1 MAAFY
6 DPAANRQT
14 IASEWKRL
22 GWSDIAIAGML
33 GRAQRESSFNTGIAN
48 PNDAGPGL
56 HSKGLFQ
63 WNRGRLAGLFRYA
76 KEQGG
81 KWTDPKIQA
90 RYTDWEI
97 RQGPEKKTWERL
109 QNASTLTDAVN
120 AAMLY
125 TRPRGSMTKS
135 DGKWIGTPTRG
146 LHYKETL
153 AAAKKFYGKVEPA
166 KDPLDQMQ
174 SMWDQEA
181 TSKNQSDWVQ
191 DSPKQSDAKIDF
203 ATQAMT
209 EDRIKASTETLA
221 ANNKELVTANE
232 GSFNPDLAGA
242 LSSLLPGLTNTQSN
256 PTPPPPSI
264 NDLQQLFKPR
274 LQWASL

>member
-1 MAAFY
+1 MAAFF
-6 DPAANRQT
+6 DPAANRQA

-22 GWSDIAIAGML
+22 GWSDLAIAGML
-33 GRAQRESSFNTGIAN
+33 GRAQRESSFNMGITN
-48 PNDAGPGL
+48 KNDAGPGL

-63 WNRGRLAGLFRYA
+63 WNRDRLANLFRFA
-76 KEQGG
+76 KQEGG

-90 RYTDWEI
+90 RYTHWEI
-97 RQGPEKKTWERL
+97 TQGPEKKTWERL
-109 QNASTLTDAVN
+109 QKASSLTDAVN

-125 TRPRGSMTKS
+125 TRPKGTIR
-135 DGKWIGTPTRG
+135 DGVLTPTRG

-153 AAAKKFYGKVEPA
+153 SAARKLYGKVEPA

-174 SMWDQEA
+174 SMWDPEA
-181 TSKNQSDWVQ
+181 TSKNQSDWQQ
-191 DSPKQSDAKIDF
+191 DAPKQNDAKIDF
-203 ATQAMT
+203 AAQAMT
-209 EDRIKASTETLA
+209 EDRIASSQQELA
-221 ANNKELVTANE
+221 AANKDLVTPNE

-242 LSSLLPGLTNTQSN
+242 LSGLLPGLTNTQSN